1 MKRIILLMLLA
12 AFFYNG
18 FAQRGVAGFINQAS
32 EANWAEVFSSNTVQT
47 MVGAIPGIIGA
58 ANSGGEISPFSIG
71 ECTPDFNESSNTRM
85 SYQCAPE
92 SPCQNCF
99 TDARDKMNFYRR
111 QLARLNCIYQNTK
124 NFTNSAVAFGDGAS
138 GIHAMT
144 AIAWQRERSKI
155 MAGMEGLKRTYD
167 TRYIE
172 FIQGLKAAL
181 MEFDACENRYGQGDW
196 YQKSGFIYFEMMKER
211 YKRND

>member
-1 MKRIILLMLLA
+1 MRKIILLILLA
-12 AFFYNG
+12 AFVNNG
-18 FAQRGVAGFINQAS
+18 FSQGAVAGFIRQAG
-32 EANWAEVFSSNTVQT
+32 EANWAEIYSSNTVQT
-47 MVGAIPGIIGA
+47 MVGAIPGIISA
-58 ANSGGEISPFSIG
+58 ANAGGEIPTFSLG
-71 ECTPDFNESSNTRM
+71 ECSPDFNESSNARM

-92 SPCQNCF
+92 SACQDCF
-99 TDARDKMNFYRR
+99 TDARDKMNFFRR

-124 NFTNSAVAFGDGAS
+124 NFTTSAVAFGDGAS

-144 AIAWQRERSKI
+144 ALAWQKERVKI
-155 MAGMEGLKRTYD
+155 MASMEQLKGTYD

-172 FIQGLKAAL
+172 FIKGLKDAL
-181 MEFDACENRYGQGDW
+181 MEFDACETSYGQGDW

>member
-1 MKRIILLMLLA
+1 MKYLILQIGLLLFCYSA
-12 AFFYNG
+12 H
-18 FAQRGVAGFINQAS
+18 AQRGSIIQNAAEAAS
-32 EANWAEVFSSNTVQT
+32 SANDRIDIILGTV
-47 MVGAIPGIIGA
+47 PGII
-58 ANSGGEISPFSIG
+58 SGGNAVGDFPTLSAG
-71 ECTPDFNESSNTRM
+71 ECAPDFNESSNSRM

-92 SPCQNCF
+92 SECQNCF
-99 TDARDKMNFYRR
+99 TDAKDKMNFFRR

-124 NFTNSAVAFGDGAS
+124 NFTTSAVAFGDGAS
-138 GIHAMT
+138 GVHAMT
-144 AIAWQRERSKI
+144 AIAWQRERAKI
-155 MAGMEGLKRTYD
+155 NASFDNLKRTYD

-172 FIQGLKAAL
+172 FIQGLKASL

>member
-1 MKRIILLMLLA
+1 MKHLLIQIAFLIFCFTAHAQKGSVIQNA
-12 AFFYNG
+12 AE
-18 FAQRGVAGFINQAS
+18 IS
-32 EANWAEVFSSNTVQT
+32 EATNGYIDLILGTV
-47 MVGAIPGIIGA
+47 PGII
-58 ANSGGEISPFSIG
+58 SGGNAAAEFPTLSAG
-71 ECTPDFNESSNTRM
+71 ECSPDFNESSNARM

-92 SPCQNCF
+92 SECQNCF
-99 TDARDKMNFYRR
+99 TDARDKMNFFRR

-124 NFTNSAVAFGDGAS
+124 NFTTSAVAFGDGAS

-144 AIAWQRERSKI
+144 AIAWQNERAKI
-155 MAGMEGLKRTYD
+155 MASMERLKGTYD
-167 TRYIE
+167 TKYIE

-181 MEFDACENRYGQGDW
+181 MEFDACENKYGQGDW